1 MTELKLIAMDTS
13 KHVFSLHGVNER
25 GEVVLR
31 RELRRQQLD
40 AFFRKLPPTEIVLEA
55 CGSSHHWGRTLAV
68 LGHRVRLIAPQY
80 VKPFVKRG
88 KNDRIDAEAISEAA
102 LRPNM
107 RFVPVKSVE
116 AQADA
121 MILSV
126 RELLVK
132 QHTQLVNAL
141 RGHAS
146 EFGVI
151 AAKGTG
157 HVEGLLERIAADPA
171 VPAPAQAMFVE
182 LGERID
188 ELRTR
193 LAELD
198 RRLAALHKACPWAG
212 LQPDPRAN
220 PLSRQLAEVPGIGP
234 IGALTLALTVDAS
247 QFHSGRH
254 FAAWLGLTP
263 RQNST
268 GGKTRLG
275 GISRQGNERLRQL
288 LVLGA
293 TSVVRLTKPDYRH
306 ASAWLLALLQRRPR
320 KLAAVALANK
330 MARVVWAMMTSG
342 EAYRPQPAA
351 G

>member
-1 MTELKLIAMDTS
+1 VTELKMIAMDTS

-25 GEVVLR
+25 GEVLLR

-55 CGSSHHWGRTLAV
+55 CGSSHHWGRTLTA

-107 RFVPVKSVE
+107 RFVPVKSAE
-116 AQADA
+116 AQAEA

-157 HVEGLLERIAADPA
+157 HVEGLLERIATDPA

-182 LGERID
+182 LGERIA

-198 RRLAALHKACPWAG
+198 ARLARLHK
-212 LQPDPRAN
+212 AN
-220 PLSRQLAEVPGIGP
+220 PLSQQLAAVPGIGP

-247 QFHSGRH
+247 QFKSGRH

-306 ASAWLLALLQRRPR
+306 ANAWLLALLQRRPR

>member
-1 MTELKLIAMDTS
+1 
-13 KHVFSLHGVNER
+13 
-25 GEVVLR
+25 
-31 RELRRQQLD
+31 
-40 AFFRKLPPTEIVLEA
+40 
-55 CGSSHHWGRTLAV
+55 
-68 LGHRVRLIAPQY
+68 VRLIAPQY

-306 ASAWLLALLQRRPR
+306 ANAWLLALLQRRPR
-320 KLAAVALANK
+320 KLAAVAPAFAGAGCLANK

>member
-1 MTELKLIAMDTS
+1 MDTS

-55 CGSSHHWGRTLAV
+55 CGSSHHWGRTLAA

-102 LRPNM
+102 SRPNM
-107 RFVPVKSVE
+107 RFVPVKSAE
-116 AQADA
+116 ARANA

-171 VPAPAQAMFVE
+171 VPAAAQAMFVE
-182 LGERID
+182 LGERIA
-188 ELRTR
+188 ELHTR
-193 LAELD
+193 LAALD
-198 RRLAALHKACPWAG
+198 RKLAALHKT
-212 LQPDPRAN
+212 N
-220 PLSRQLAEVPGIGP
+220 PLSQQLAAVPGIGP

-247 QFHSGRH
+247 QFKSGRH

-263 RQNST
+263 KQNST
-268 GGKTRLG
+268 GGKPRLG

-293 TSVVRLTKPDYRH
+293 TSVVRLTKPDYRR
-306 ASAWLLALLQRRPR
+306 ANAWLLALLQRRPR

>member
-1 MTELKLIAMDTS
+1 VTELKLIAMDTS

-25 GEVVLR
+25 GAVVLR

-55 CGSSHHWGRTLAV
+55 CGSSHHWGRTLAA

-107 RFVPVKSVE
+107 RFVPVKSAEV
-116 AQADA
+116 QAEA

-182 LGERID
+182 LGERIA

-198 RRLAALHKACPWAG
+198 ARLARLHK
-212 LQPDPRAN
+212 AN
-220 PLSRQLAEVPGIGP
+220 PLSQQLAAVPGIGP

-247 QFHSGRH
+247 QFKSGRH

-306 ASAWLLALLQRRPR
+306 ANAWLLALLQRRPR

>member
-1 MTELKLIAMDTS
+1 VTELKLIAMDTS

-31 RELRRQQLD
+31 RELRRQQLT
-40 AFFRKLPPTEIVLEA
+40 AFFQKLPPTEIVLEA
-55 CGSSHHWGRTLAV
+55 CGSSHHWGRTLAA

-107 RFVPVKSVE
+107 RFVPVKSAE

-182 LGERID
+182 LGERIA

-193 LAELD
+193 RAELD
-198 RRLAALHKACPWAG
+198 RKLAALHKA
-212 LQPDPRAN
+212 N
-220 PLSRQLAEVPGIGP
+220 PLSQQLAAVPGIGP

-268 GGKTRLG
+268 GGKPRLG

-306 ASAWLLALLQRRPR
+306 ANAWLLALLQRRPR
-320 KLAAVALANK
+320 KLAAVAPAFAGAGCLANK

>member
-25 GEVVLR
+25 GAVVLR

-55 CGSSHHWGRTLAV
+55 CGSSHHWGRTLAA

-107 RFVPVKSVE
+107 RFVPVKSAEV
-116 AQADA
+116 QAEA

-182 LGERID
+182 LGERIA

-198 RRLAALHKACPWAG
+198 RKLAGLHK
-212 LQPDPRAN
+212 AN
-220 PLSRQLAEVPGIGP
+220 PLSQQLAAVPGIGP

-247 QFHSGRH
+247 QFKSGRH

-263 RQNST
+263 KQNST
-268 GGKTRLG
+268 GGKPRLG

-306 ASAWLLALLQRRPR
+306 ANAWLLALLQRRPR

>member
-1 MTELKLIAMDTS
+1 
-13 KHVFSLHGVNER
+13 
-25 GEVVLR
+25 
-31 RELRRQQLD
+31 
-40 AFFRKLPPTEIVLEA
+40 
-55 CGSSHHWGRTLAV
+55 
-68 LGHRVRLIAPQY
+68 

-88 KNDRIDAEAISEAA
+88 KNDRIDAEAIGEAA

-107 RFVPVKSVE
+107 RFVPVKSAE
-116 AQADA
+116 GQADA

-132 QHTQLVNAL
+132 QYTQLVNAL

-146 EFGVI
+146 EFGAI

-182 LGERID
+182 LGERIA
-188 ELRTR
+188 ELLTR

-198 RRLAALHKACPWAG
+198 RKLAALHKACPWAG

-220 PLSRQLAEVPGIGP
+220 PLSQQLAAVPGIGP

-254 FAAWLGLTP
+254 FAAWLGLLP
-263 RQNST
+263 RQSST
-268 GGKTRLG
+268 GRKPRLG

-293 TSVVRLTKPDYRH
+293 TSVVGLTKPDYRH
-306 ASAWLLALLQRRPR
+306 ANAWLLALLQRRPR

>member
-1 MTELKLIAMDTS
+1 VTELKLIAMDTS
-13 KHVFSLHGVNER
+13 KHVFSLHGANER

-55 CGSSHHWGRTLAV
+55 CGSSHHWGRTLAA

-107 RFVPVKSVE
+107 RFVPVKSAE

-132 QHTQLVNAL
+132 QHTQLVNVL

-182 LGERID
+182 LGERIA
-188 ELRTR
+188 ELRAR

-198 RRLAALHKACPWAG
+198 ARLARLHK
-212 LQPDPRAN
+212 AN
-220 PLSRQLAEVPGIGP
+220 PLSQQLAAVPGIGP

-247 QFHSGRH
+247 QFKSGRH

-263 RQNST
+263 KQNST
-268 GGKTRLG
+268 GGKPRLG

-293 TSVVRLTKPDYRH
+293 TSVVKLTKPDYRH
-306 ASAWLLALLQRRPR
+306 ANAWLLALLQRRPR

>member
-1 MTELKLIAMDTS
+1 VTEFKLIAIDTS
-13 KHVFSLHGVNER
+13 KHVFVLHGVNDLGR
-25 GEVVLR
+25 CTLR
-31 RELRRQQLD
+31 LELRRPQFEG
-40 AFFRKLPPTEIVLEA
+40 FFEKLPPTDVVLEA
-55 CGSSHHWGRTLAV
+55 CGGSHHWGRMLAA
-68 LGHRVRLIAPQY
+68 LGHRARLIAPQY

-107 RFVPVKSVE
+107 RFVPVKSAE

-121 MILSV
+121 MVLSV

-132 QHTQLVNAL
+132 QQTQLVNAR
-141 RGHAS
+141 RGHAA

-157 HVEGLLERIAADPA
+157 HVEGLLERIAAAA
-171 VPAPAQAMFVE
+171 VPAPAQAMFAE
-182 LGERID
+182 LGERIA
-188 ELRTR
+188 ELHRR

-198 RRLAALHKACPWAG
+198 RKLAKLHRANRLSQQLAA
-212 LQPDPRAN
+212 
-220 PLSRQLAEVPGIGP
+220 VPGIGP
-234 IGALTLALTVDAS
+234 ISALTLALTVDAS
-247 QFHSGRH
+247 QFRSGRH

-263 RQNST
+263 KQNST
-268 GGKTRLG
+268 GGKSRLG
-275 GISRQGNERLRQL
+275 RISRQGNERLRQL

-293 TSVVRLTKPDYRH
+293 TAVVRLTKPDYRH
-306 ASAWLLALLQRRPR
+306 ANAWLLALLQRRPR

-342 EAYRPQPAA
+342 EAYRLQSAA

>member
-1 MTELKLIAMDTS
+1 VTDLKLIAMDTS

-55 CGSSHHWGRTLAV
+55 CGSSHHWGRTLAA

-107 RFVPVKSVE
+107 RFVPVKSAE

-151 AAKGTG
+151 AAKGAG

-171 VPAPAQAMFVE
+171 IPSPAQAMFVE
-182 LGERID
+182 LGERIA

-198 RRLAALHKACPWAG
+198 RKLAALHKA
-212 LQPDPRAN
+212 N
-220 PLSRQLAEVPGIGP
+220 PLSQQLAAVPGIGP

-268 GGKTRLG
+268 GGKPRLG

-306 ASAWLLALLQRRPR
+306 ANAWLLALLQRRPR

>member
-1 MTELKLIAMDTS
+1 VTELKLIAMDTS

-55 CGSSHHWGRTLAV
+55 CGSSHHWGRTLAA

-198 RRLAALHKACPWAG
+198 RRLAALHKA
-212 LQPDPRAN
+212 N

>member
-1 MTELKLIAMDTS
+1 
-13 KHVFSLHGVNER
+13 
-25 GEVVLR
+25 
-31 RELRRQQLD
+31 
-40 AFFRKLPPTEIVLEA
+40 
-55 CGSSHHWGRTLAV
+55 
-68 LGHRVRLIAPQY
+68 

-107 RFVPVKSVE
+107 RFVPVKSAE

-141 RGHAS
+141 RRHAS

-171 VPAPAQAMFVE
+171 VPAAAQAMFVE
-182 LGERID
+182 LGERIA
-188 ELRTR
+188 ELHTR
-193 LAELD
+193 LAALD
-198 RRLAALHKACPWAG
+198 RKLAALHKACPWAG
-212 LQPDPRAN
+212 LQSDPRAN
-220 PLSRQLAEVPGIGP
+220 PLSQQLAAVPGIGP

-247 QFHSGRH
+247 QFKSGRH

-263 RQNST
+263 KQNST
-268 GGKTRLG
+268 GGKPRLG

-293 TSVVRLTKPDYRH
+293 TSVVRLTKPGYRH
-306 ASAWLLALLQRRPR
+306 ANAWLLALLQRRPR
-320 KLAAVALANK
+320 KLAAVAPAFAGAGCLANK

>member
-1 MTELKLIAMDTS
+1 MRELKLIAMDTS
-13 KHVFSLHGVNER
+13 KHVFSLHGVNDR

-40 AFFRKLPPTEIVLEA
+40 AFFRKLPTTEIVLEA
-55 CGSSHHWGRTLAV
+55 CGSSHHWGRTLAA
-68 LGHRVRLIAPQY
+68 LGHQVRLIAPQY

-88 KNDRIDAEAISEAA
+88 KNDRIDAEAIGEAA

-107 RFVPVKSVE
+107 RFVPVKSAE

-182 LGERID
+182 LGERIA

-193 LAELD
+193 LVELD
-198 RRLAALHKACPWAG
+198 RKLARLHK
-212 LQPDPRAN
+212 AN
-220 PLSRQLAEVPGIGP
+220 PLSRQLAAVPGIGP

-247 QFHSGRH
+247 QFKSGRH

-306 ASAWLLALLQRRPR
+306 ANAWLLALLQRRPR

>member
-1 MTELKLIAMDTS
+1 
-13 KHVFSLHGVNER
+13 
-25 GEVVLR
+25 
-31 RELRRQQLD
+31 
-40 AFFRKLPPTEIVLEA
+40 
-55 CGSSHHWGRTLAV
+55 
-68 LGHRVRLIAPQY
+68 
-80 VKPFVKRG
+80 
-88 KNDRIDAEAISEAA
+88 
-102 LRPNM
+102 M
-107 RFVPVKSVE
+107 RFVPVKSAE

-157 HVEGLLERIAADPA
+157 HVEGLLERIAAGPA
-171 VPAPAQAMFVE
+171 VPAAAQAMFVE
-182 LGERID
+182 LGERIA
-188 ELRTR
+188 ELHTR
-193 LAELD
+193 LAALD
-198 RRLAALHKACPWAG
+198 RKLAALHKACPWAG

-220 PLSRQLAEVPGIGP
+220 PLSQQLAAVPGIGP
-234 IGALTLALTVDAS
+234 I
-247 QFHSGRH
+247 
-254 FAAWLGLTP
+254 
-263 RQNST
+263 
-268 GGKTRLG
+268 
-275 GISRQGNERLRQL
+275 
-288 LVLGA
+288 GA

-306 ASAWLLALLQRRPR
+306 ANAWLLALPQRRPR
-320 KLAAVALANK
+320 KLAAVAPAFAGAGCLANK